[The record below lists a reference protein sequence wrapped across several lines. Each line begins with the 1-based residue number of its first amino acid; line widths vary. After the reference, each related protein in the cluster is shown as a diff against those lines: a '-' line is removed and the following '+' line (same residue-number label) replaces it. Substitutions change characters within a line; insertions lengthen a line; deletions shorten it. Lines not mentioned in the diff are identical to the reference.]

1 MEGDESIITNL
12 FICQIWQKNSY
23 TFSIEWNDGE
33 IQDFRL
39 CDLQRECPCA
49 HCTDEITGK
58 RLLDLQTVADDVKAV
73 TIRSV
78 GRYGLRIHF
87 TSGCSTGIYSF
98 NQLRKSSPK
107 I

>member
-1 MEGDESIITNL
+1 MKSSSL
-12 FICQIWQKNSY
+12 FISNIWQKDHE
-23 TFSIEWNDGE
+23 TFSIQWNDGC

-39 CDLQRECPCA
+39 CDVQRQCPCA

-58 RLLDLQTVADDVKAV
+58 RLLDPQTVSDHVQAV

-78 GRYGLRIHF
+78 GRYGLRIRF

-98 NQLRKSSPK
+98 DRLRKMK
-107 I
+107 EG